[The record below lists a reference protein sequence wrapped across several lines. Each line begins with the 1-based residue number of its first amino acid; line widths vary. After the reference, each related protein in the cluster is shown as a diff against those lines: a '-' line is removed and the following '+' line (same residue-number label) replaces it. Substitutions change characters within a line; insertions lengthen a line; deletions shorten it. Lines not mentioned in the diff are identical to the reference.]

1 MIPASQAIIIAGLRC
16 ESDKL
21 FKQATMIE
29 FDAQDLSYQADEI
42 ESQYEELDNNVGD
55 KCLPCKWL
63 YTKDTIDWNGACGKH
78 VTIKRC
84 ISMHQ
89 CQGPEA
95 RGGS

>member
-42 ESQYEELDNNVGD
+42 ESQYEELDNNVGE
-55 KCLPCKWL
+55 KCESCKWL
-63 YTKDTIDWNGACGKH
+63 YTKNTIGWQGACGKH
-78 VTIKRC
+78 ISVKRC
-84 ISMHQ
+84 VSMHQ

-95 RGGS
+95 REGS